1 VTWWWVIVG
10 ANLLF
15 LLALAG
21 IYLLF
26 RLKLAEI
33 YMVFL
38 SVGEQKLMEMQHYA
52 RTALQRPRRSSLRES
67 WSTSISR
74 RPTMTSGFN
83 ARGAKDPYI
92 WMSCVKA
99 GTALFSTG
107 GLKLRRI

>member
-1 VTWWWVIVG
+1 MVTWWWVIVG

-38 SVGEQKLMEMQHYA
+38 SVGEQKLMEMQH
-52 RTALQRPRRSSLRES
+52 
-67 WSTSISR
+67 
-74 RPTMTSGFN
+74 
-83 ARGAKDPYI
+83 
-92 WMSCVKA
+92 
-99 GTALFSTG
+99 
-107 GLKLRRI
+107 